1 MLSYVAAVAT
11 AVTLIISPML
21 SYPKD
26 GSGVKEAAKWAK
38 PMAARTIEMPR
49 SIEISGVAPLYYM
62 SVAEQ
67 RVLRK
72 ALLRSVK
79 IVSPGRRIV

>member
-1 MLSYVAAVAT
+1 MLTYVAAVAT
-11 AVTLIISPML
+11 AVTLMISPIL
-21 SYPKD
+21 SGANDADPEKQ
-26 GSGVKEAAKWAK
+26 SVKWTK
-38 PMAARTIEMPR
+38 PSMSRTIEMPR

-79 IVSPGRRIV
+79 IVSPGHRIV